1 MSVLQIIINVI
12 IKVFVI
18 FQFPFFRHGETPSD
32 EQVNAF
38 VEICDAFI
46 RKNPLE
52 IIGMSML
59 SFCKQGDI
67 LQCQ

>member
-12 IKVFVI
+12 LKVFVI
-18 FQFPFFRHGETPSD
+18 FLFPFFRHGETPSD

-52 IIGMSML
+52 IIGRSML
-59 SFCKQGDI
+59 SFCKQGHI
-67 LQCQ
+67 IKCR